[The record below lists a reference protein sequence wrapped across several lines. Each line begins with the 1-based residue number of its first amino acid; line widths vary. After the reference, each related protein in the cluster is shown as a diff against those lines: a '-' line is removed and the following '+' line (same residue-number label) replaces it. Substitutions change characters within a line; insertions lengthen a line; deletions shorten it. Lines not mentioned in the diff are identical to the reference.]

1 VTTIPAAAMAGVTAG
16 LGDWAG
22 ARGALGLLGVNVLSL
37 VIAGCATLIVQRFV
51 GLRMLRGQSGLG
63 R

>member
-1 VTTIPAAAMAGVTAG
+1 MAGVTAG